1 MPSLTVMSES
11 PQSYHLPVLLSEV
24 SNYLITNPEGIYLDG
39 TLGGGGHAEVILEKV
54 NKNAQYIGIDQDRE
68 AIQHAKQRLE
78 RFKNVIYNHSNF
90 ADLDLVL
97 NRLKIDKIDGILLDL
112 GVSSHQIDSDD
123 RGFSYMK
130 DTDLDMRMD
139 RDRSQKA
146 GDLLNTLDER
156 ELSTIFFSFG
166 EERRARQIARE
177 VVKCRK
183 QQQISRSG
191 QLRSIIDRVV
201 HPRFK
206 IKSYARIFQ
215 ALRIAVNRELDSLED
230 VLNKTIPFLHLGGR
244 CLVISYHSLE
254 DRIVKKF
261 FRNKAN
267 PCTCPPEFPRCIC
280 GLQPEIKI
288 LSSKAIKASEQETKK
303 NPRARSALLRVGEKI

>member
-1 MPSLTVMSES
+1 VPSLTVMSES

-78 RFKNVIYNHSNF
+78 KFKNVIYDQSNF
-90 ADLDLVL
+90 ADLDIVL

-177 VVKCRK
+177 VVKYRK

-215 ALRIAVNRELDSLED
+215 ALRISVNRELDSLED

>member
-1 MPSLTVMSES
+1 MPFLTVMNES
-11 PQSYHLPVLLSEV
+11 PRSYHLPVLLSEV
-24 SNYLITNPEGIYLDG
+24 SNYLITNPEGIYFDG

-54 NKNAQYIGIDQDRE
+54 SKNAQYIGIDQDRE

-78 RFKNVIYNHSNF
+78 RFKNVIYDQSNF

-97 NRLKIDKIDGILLDL
+97 NRLKIDTIDGILLDL
-112 GVSSHQIDSDD
+112 GISSHQIDTDD

-139 RDRSQKA
+139 RDRLQKA
-146 GDLLNTLDER
+146 DDLLNDLDER

-177 VVKCRK
+177 IVNYRE
-183 QQQISRSG
+183 QQQINRSD

-201 HPRFK
+201 HPRFR

-215 ALRIAVNRELDSLED
+215 ALRIAVNGELDSLEE
-230 VLNKTIPFLHLGGR
+230 VLNKTIPFLRLGGR
-244 CLVISYHSLE
+244 FLVISYHSLE
-254 DRIVKKF
+254 DRMVKKF
-261 FRNKAN
+261 FRKMAN

-288 LSSKAIKASEQETKK
+288 LSSKVIKASEQETKN

>member
-39 TLGGGGHAEVILEKV
+39 TLGGGGHAEVILEKI

-78 RFKNVIYNHSNF
+78 RFKNVIYDQSNF

-97 NRLKIDKIDGILLDL
+97 NRLKIDMIDGILLDL

>member
-1 MPSLTVMSES
+1 MPFLTVMSES
-11 PQSYHLPVLLSEV
+11 PRSYHLPVLLSEV

-39 TLGGGGHAEVILEKV
+39 TLGVGGHAEVILEKIT
-54 NKNAQYIGIDQDRE
+54 KNAQYIGIDQDRE

-78 RFKNVIYNHSNF
+78 RFKNIIYDQSNF

-97 NRLKIDKIDGILLDL
+97 NRLNIDMIDGILLDL
-112 GVSSHQIDSDD
+112 GISSHQIDSDD

-146 GDLLNTLDER
+146 GDLLNSLDEH
-156 ELSTIFFSFG
+156 ELSTIFFTYG

-177 VVKCRK
+177 IVNYRNKK
-183 QQQISRSG
+183 PINRSD
-191 QLRSIIDRVV
+191 QLRGIIDRVV

-215 ALRIAVNRELDSLED
+215 ALRIAVNRELDSLEEA
-230 VLNKTIPFLHLGGR
+230 LNKTIPSLRLGGR
-244 CLVISYHSLE
+244 FLVISYHSLE
-254 DRIVKKF
+254 DRMVKNF
-261 FRNKAN
+261 FRKKAK
-267 PCTCPPEFPRCIC
+267 PCTCPPEFPICVC
-280 GLQPEIKI
+280 GLVPEIKI
-288 LSSKAIKASEQETKK
+288 ITSKAIKASEQETKK